1 MTAKLPPNLL
11 ALFAPRPPV
20 RYLPP
25 TAKAL
30 DDVKPSHISGV
41 AQYLDD
47 LKNYDKE
54 VPYEPTECWLQ
65 RKARLKEEKRE
76 KLRQLLEEGA
86 VQYKPAEDP
95 QVRGDPFR
103 TLFVARLSYDVTEQD
118 LEREFGRFGPIERI
132 RIVEDTH
139 DPKKDSKKKNR
150 GYAFIV
156 YEREK
161 DMKGKDL
168 PIPIPIPIPL
178 HLPLPLPLSDLPLS
192 TRSTELLPLG
202 SHTPMPLIA
211 H

>member
-1 MTAKLPPNLL
+1 MLSATPNTRHSGHIRTDQTTAMTAKLPPNLL

-86 VQYKPAEDP
+86 VQCALSSA
-95 QVRGDPFR
+95 VCC
-103 TLFVARLSYDVTEQD
+103 LF
-118 LEREFGRFGPIERI
+118 
-132 RIVEDTH
+132 
-139 DPKKDSKKKNR
+139 
-150 GYAFIV
+150 
-156 YEREK
+156 
-161 DMKGKDL
+161 
-168 PIPIPIPIPL
+168 
-178 HLPLPLPLSDLPLS
+178 
-192 TRSTELLPLG
+192 
-202 SHTPMPLIA
+202 
-211 H
+211 